1 MSDHVV
7 HTVSL
12 VLPATDYT
20 EAGRHQATAKH
31 WAKHSLP
38 DLLNNH
44 LEQLYPGDDILYI
57 EKVTIEI
64 ADFPWNL
71 TDAEWQSTIAAA
83 IQKEQPA
90 ANTLAL
96 IIQQWLFYLQH
107 GCFEKAALLTD
118 RKAIEAYLLSHT
130 AQWPAILLR
139 AINKGISL
147 PALQRLL
154 NQHTAALATLFIEV
168 LLNVPAADAV
178 QAYGIILQQLKTA
191 PTATHTLL
199 SKLAITNQALPAKEK
214 ARLLE
219 TLLRPESSAPAD
231 AVPANKEEPEQ
242 TTPDR
247 QEDPVTD
254 TFIECP
260 CAGLVLLFPYI
271 KRFFE
276 NGQLIKDDAFVEGAA
291 QIRAVQ
297 ALYFLATGASTG
309 DEASLV
315 LPKLLCGM
323 ELSTYI
329 EWEEELPASLQT
341 EGHELLEAVIDHWKV
356 LQHTSV
362 EGFRET
368 FLQRPGKLI
377 KKGDTYTL
385 QVEESGVD
393 ILLNSIPWGF
403 RNYRLPWMPCN
414 LITEWY

>member
-1 MSDHVV
+1 MKDHVV

-38 DLLNNH
+38 ALLNHH
-44 LEQLYPGDDILYI
+44 LERLQPGDDILYI
-57 EKVTIEI
+57 ERVTIGI
-64 ADFPWNL
+64 ADYPWNL
-71 TDAEWQSTIAAA
+71 TDAEWQSAIAAA
-83 IQKEQPA
+83 IQKGQPA
-90 ANTLAL
+90 PHTLAL
-96 IIQQWLFYLQH
+96 IVQQWLFYLQH

-118 RKAIEAYLLSHT
+118 RKAIEEYLLSHA
-130 AQWPAILLR
+130 AQLPAILSR
-139 AINKGISL
+139 IISNGISL
-147 PALQRLL
+147 PALQRLFH
-154 NQHTAALATLFIEV
+154 QHTAALATFFIEV
-168 LLNVPAADAV
+168 LLNVPATDAA
-178 QAYGIILQQLKTA
+178 QAYGVILQQLKTD
-191 PTATHTLL
+191 PTAIYTLL
-199 SKLAITNQALPAKEK
+199 SKLAVTNTALPAKEK

-219 TLLRPESSAPAD
+219 ALLRPESSKAVD
-231 AVPANKEEPEQ
+231 AVPANRQEPEQ
-242 TTPDR
+242 ATPDR
-247 QEDPVTD
+247 KEDPVTD
-254 TFIECP
+254 IFIECP

-276 NGQLIKDDAFVEGAA
+276 NSQLIQDDAFVNEAA

-297 ALYFLATGASTG
+297 ALYFLATGASAG
-309 DEASLV
+309 DEAALV
-315 LPKLLCGM
+315 LPKLLCGV

-329 EWEEELPASLQT
+329 EWEEELPASLQA
-341 EGHELLEAVIDHWKV
+341 EGHELLQAVIDHWKV

-368 FLQRPGKLI
+368 FLQRSGKLI

-393 ILLNSIPWGF
+393 ILLSSIPWGF
-403 RNYRLPWMPCN
+403 RNYRLPWMPYH